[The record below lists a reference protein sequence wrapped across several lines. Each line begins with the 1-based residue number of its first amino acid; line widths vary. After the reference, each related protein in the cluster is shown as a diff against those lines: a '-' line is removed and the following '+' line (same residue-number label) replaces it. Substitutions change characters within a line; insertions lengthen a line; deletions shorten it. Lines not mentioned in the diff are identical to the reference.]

1 VSAQPPESDPGD
13 PGHLDDRDLLAAH
26 VQGDREAFG
35 ILFARHRDRLWA
47 VALRTTGN
55 PEDAA
60 DALQDAMISAF
71 RRAETFRG
79 EAQVTTWLHRI
90 VVNACLDRIRR
101 AKVRAVQALPDDLEE
116 YAARGDVLAA
126 DQAGSQAGNPEAAA
140 EHSDLRSQVLAA
152 LEELPPDQRAA
163 LVLVDMQGYPVEEAA
178 RILECPTG
186 TVKSRC
192 SRGRSRLAGILGH
205 LAPNVGTDPAEAPAA
220 APRPRA
226 GHTPASGTDPPAAPS
241 KTTADT
247 PLATGPRRTGT
258 EPAPRGGDAT

>member
-1 VSAQPPESDPGD
+1 MNQDPSAGPD
-13 PGHLDDRDLLAAH
+13 DDRRLLAAH
-26 VQGDREAFG
+26 VEGDPEAFG
-35 ILFARHRDRLWA
+35 TLFGRHRDRLWA

-79 EAQVTTWLHRI
+79 DAQVTTWLHRI

-101 AKVRAVQALPDDLEE
+101 AKVRAVQALPDDMEE

-126 DQAGSQAGNPEAAA
+126 DADAEPEAVA
-140 EHSDLRSQVLAA
+140 ERSDLRRQLLAA
-152 LEELPPDQRAA
+152 LDELPPDQKAA
-163 LVLVDMQGYPVEEAA
+163 LVLVDMQGYGVEEAA

-192 SRGRSRLAGILGH
+192 SRGRSRLAALLPH
-205 LAPNVGTDPAEAPAA
+205 LAPAAEPPSAPSTS
-220 APRPRA
+220 PRPRDR
-226 GHTPASGTDPPAAPS
+226 GTPASGTDPPRTPS
-241 KTTADT
+241 HEKPPYSPSTS
-247 PLATGPRRTGT
+247 T
-258 EPAPRGGDAT
+258 EEVTDP